1 MIIQGKVWGHTTPL
15 FNKNNVELHIAQIK
29 QGGYCSKHLH
39 KFKYNRFIVLKGKLR
54 VTIWKNYGQDV
65 SLEDVS
71 ILEASQECTV
81 NPGDFH
87 QFEALEDTTVLE
99 VYWVELSENDI
110 TRFDHGGMRHEK
122 ATDQPATSGGRTTA
136 ANSKAHLYST
146 DYSSGN
152 CQQTDDQINAL
163 KRAALYGTKHF
174 GNEGCQPAKK
184 EHDERATD

>member
-54 VTIWKNYGQDV
+54 VTIWKNYGTECLQ
-65 SLEDVS
+65 DVS

-81 NPGDFH
+81 PPGDFH
-87 QFEALEDTTVLE
+87 QFEALEDTTALE

-110 TRFDHGGMRHEK
+110 TRFDHGGMCHEK
-122 ATDQPATSGGRTTA
+122 APDQSITVARTTA
-136 ANSKAHLYST
+136 ANAKAHLYST

-152 CQQTDDQINAL
+152 CQQTNDQINAL
-163 KRAALYGTKHF
+163 RRANLYGTKHF
-174 GNEGCQPAKK
+174 GNETSQPAVK
-184 EHDERATD
+184 ECDERATD